1 VRRAARADAHPA
13 AGEPSRFLHELR
25 AGWREFTGRTWLWA
39 TVLLF
44 GLGNVFFMFL
54 QVLGPAIAD
63 ARLGGAGA
71 WAAILT
77 AGGVG
82 AITGGLAAMRHR
94 PSRPLV
100 ACILWPLAIL
110 PEFAALA
117 AGAPTSVIAAGAF
130 CGGLG
135 IAIHV
140 ALWFTIFQ
148 REVPE
153 RAQSR
158 VAAYDAFGSLS
169 SARSAPRSPARS
181 PPPSAPPPRCG
192 SPRP

>member
-1 VRRAARADAHPA
+1 
-13 AGEPSRFLHELR
+13 
-25 AGWREFTGRTWLWA
+25 
-39 TVLLF
+39 
-44 GLGNVFFMFL
+44 
-54 QVLGPAIAD
+54 
-63 ARLGGAGA
+63 
-71 WAAILT
+71 
-77 AGGVG
+77 
-82 AITGGLAAMRHR
+82 
-94 PSRPLV
+94 V

-117 AGAPTSVIAAGAF
+117 AGAPTWVIAAGAF

-158 VAAYDAFGSLS
+158 VAAYDAFGSFVLSPLGAAIAGPLAAALGTS
-169 SARSAPRSPARS
+169 SALWLAAAVIVTLNLTMLLVPAVWRVQARPAVAPVA
-181 PPPSAPPPRCG
+181 G
-192 SPRP
+192 